1 MVFAIPE
8 AAQPGPGVWKLNTS
22 ILDDA
27 EYVVLIST
35 FWGRWRQAQGGYP
48 SLVKWWDAGKS
59 RIKGITIA
67 YSSQKAQ
74 RATAAHDLQTG
85 LASHLK
91 GRVDAGFVDCMVPYR
106 STLAQIERLDI
117 AAARGAQVRSLRTW
131 SRCCR
136 QARPRPVRAACRKIS
151 VLLLCK
157 GWPTIR
163 PPVATVSPW
172 TFMLNFGMSWVLTS
186 FSP

>member
-8 AAQPGPGVWKLNTS
+8 AAPPGPGVWKLNTS

-27 EYVVLIST
+27 EYVDLIST

-74 RATAAHDLQTG
+74 RATAARDLLTRLTG
-85 LASHLK
+85 HLK

-106 STLAQIERLDI
+106 STLTQIERLDV
-117 AAARGAQVRSLRTW
+117 AAARGAQVRSCSRWIEEVSLCRPFFSGKRNSVGWTVVSLR
-131 SRCCR
+131 
-136 QARPRPVRAACRKIS
+136 
-151 VLLLCK
+151 
-157 GWPTIR
+157 
-163 PPVATVSPW
+163 
-172 TFMLNFGMSWVLTS
+172 
-186 FSP
+186 